1 MTPEVWAAVY
11 ARDRRC
17 VRCGGEGWHVHH
29 RQLRAQGGAHGLE
42 NLILMCRA
50 CHDTV
55 HSERAVVG
63 EPGGFIV
70 PSWADPSEVAVDYHR
85 RGMVRLTSAGGLEGL
100 GSG

>member
-11 ARDRRC
+11 RRDRRC
-17 VRCGGEGWHVHH
+17 VRCGGEGWQVHH
-29 RQLRAQGGAHGLE
+29 RKLRSQGGQDVLP

-55 HSERAVVG
+55 HSRRAEVG

-70 PSWADPSEVAVDYHR
+70 PSWNNPEGVAVEYHG
-85 RGMVRLTSAGGLEGL
+85 RGWVWLTSAGGLEGL
-100 GSG
+100 GSE